1 MANIKFSQFTVETAK
16 ADVDFL
22 VGYSGPDNVQISPT
36 NLLADYPAGSGA
48 AGQVTFFSAASTVT
62 GDNDFYWDNTNK
74 RLGIG
79 TTSPDYNLHVKKAST
94 NTAITIEGSTNA
106 GANFS
111 SKLNFSNKGISG
123 NDIDFTIGLKK
134 TNNFVFM
141 GDAAANELMRIEGN
155 TGDVGIGTA
164 TPSAK
169 LHVDGTLIATGISQL
184 GSGGNNVYLT
194 SSSAGNVGIGD
205 NSPTAKLVVNNVGT
219 KMLELKRG
227 GNIKLRV
234 LADSNDG
241 QLNMF
246 NSGTSNKVRLHTNGD
261 SYFTGGNVGIGTV
274 APAEKLEVNGNILVN
289 KGTTNRTAYVSDDGL
304 YISRT
309 TVANSYTS
317 SITADSSSSG
327 NNLNIKARSRID
339 LILNGNTTLVA
350 DDVGRVGVNNNSPGF
365 ALDVVTSDYRAAEFS
380 RPAGTNCYIVLKD
393 QNTTNDVGIGA
404 TTNNLKFRSGNSD
417 NMILTSAGN
426 LGIGNTSP
434 AYKLDVSGSLRATGE
449 STFTNNLLFPDNS
462 RIKLGTGE
470 DLQIYHDGSN
480 SYIQDASGTGDIR
493 IASNIVHLN
502 NAASTEVMLKAIENG
517 AVELYYNDNKKLE
530 TTTDG
535 ATILGGTGVNTLSR
549 LRVGGEGAGNNKSIL
564 ELVEHIQGTD
574 MHYGFSFTCDGD
586 GSNNL
591 LLRRHQNSVTGSTV
605 MTVNRGDDNV
615 TFEGDVEIANSSNG
629 IILES
634 PDGTRY
640 RVTVANGGT
649 LSVSAV

>member
-74 RLGIG
+74 RLGVG
-79 TTSPDYNLHVKKAST
+79 TTTPDRKFEVESTGTGEMCITGATGSRLYFRPTGSYSPGGNFGILVTGSGGPSYLSTMTITGYNNGL
-94 NTAITIEGSTNA
+94 NTVMT
-106 GANFS
+106 
-111 SKLNFSNKGISG
+111 LKGDG
-123 NDIDFTIGLKK
+123 N
-134 TNNFVFM
+134 
-141 GDAAANELMRIEGN
+141 
-155 TGDVGIGTA
+155 VGIGTA
-164 TPSAK
+164 SPSAK
-169 LHVDGTLIATGISQL
+169 LEVDGTLIATGISQL
-184 GSGGNNVYLT
+184 GSGGSNVLLT
-194 SSSAGNVGIGD
+194 SSSAGNVGIGTTSPGVKLD
-205 NSPTAKLVVNNVGT
+205 VFGSDGIRTTTNSGALTDGYFAQLRSDYGSNALRLTSRAGDVFRATDFGQAVSILTGT
-219 KMLELKRG
+219 T
-227 GNIKLRV
+227 
-234 LADSNDG
+234 S
-241 QLNMF
+241 
-246 NSGTSNKVRLHTNGD
+246 SGTSERLHITKA
-261 SYFTGGNVGIGTV
+261 GNVGIGTNGPEQRLHV
-274 APAEKLEVNGNILVN
+274 AS
-289 KGTTNRTAYVSDDGL
+289 VSDQ
-304 YISRT
+304 YIAKFSHSTATGYAPGSILLEAGQGDSRGQGIFH
-309 TVANSYTS
+309 Y
-317 SITADSSSSG
+317 
-327 NNLNIKARSRID
+327 NN
-339 LILNGNTTLVA
+339 VA
-350 DDVGRVGVNNNSPGF
+350 DDSWFTGVPYNVSSTKWIVSHKPDTTFNP
-365 ALDVVTSDYRAAEFS
+365 DVAQLSHAILTIDSS
-380 RPAGTNCYIVLKD
+380 
-393 QNTTNDVGIGA
+393 NDNVGIG
-404 TTNNLKFRSGNSD
+404 T
-417 NMILTSAGN
+417 
-426 LGIGNTSP
+426 TSP

>member
-22 VGYSGPDNVQISPT
+22 VGYSGPDNVQISHT

-134 TNNFVFM
+134 TNNLVFM

-164 TPSAK
+164 TPVAK
-169 LHVDGTLIATGISQL
+169 LHVEGSFISSGISQL
-184 GSGGNNVYLT
+184 GTTGANVLLT
-194 SSSAGNVGIGD
+194 SSSAGNVGIG
-205 NSPTAKLVVNNVGT
+205 T
-219 KMLELKRG
+219 
-227 GNIKLRV
+227 
-234 LADSNDG
+234 
-241 QLNMF
+241 
-246 NSGTSNKVRLHTNGD
+246 
-261 SYFTGGNVGIGTV
+261 
-274 APAEKLEVNGNILVN
+274 
-289 KGTTNRTAYVSDDGL
+289 
-304 YISRT
+304 
-309 TVANSYTS
+309 
-317 SITADSSSSG
+317 
-327 NNLNIKARSRID
+327 
-339 LILNGNTTLVA
+339 
-350 DDVGRVGVNNNSPGF
+350 
-365 ALDVVTSDYRAAEFS
+365 
-380 RPAGTNCYIVLKD
+380 
-393 QNTTNDVGIGA
+393 
-404 TTNNLKFRSGNSD
+404 
-417 NMILTSAGN
+417 
-426 LGIGNTSP
+426 TSP